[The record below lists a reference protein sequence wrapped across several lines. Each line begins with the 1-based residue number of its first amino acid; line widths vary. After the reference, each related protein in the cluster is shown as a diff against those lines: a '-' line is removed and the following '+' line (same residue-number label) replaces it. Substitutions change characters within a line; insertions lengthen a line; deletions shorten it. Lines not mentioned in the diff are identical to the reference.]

1 MNVILKKRR
10 KINEEVK
17 KGGKPLQNKMKRE
30 RMKDT
35 ENGVKDIKDIS
46 DRSK

>member
-1 MNVILKKRR
+1 MNDILKKRR

-17 KGGKPLQNKMKRE
+17 KGGKPLENKMKRE

-35 ENGVKDIKDIS
+35 ENGGKRYIGQVEMN
-46 DRSK
+46 

>member
-1 MNVILKKRR
+1 MNDILKKRR

-30 RMKDT
+30 RMKET
-35 ENGVKDIKDIS
+35 ESGGKRYIGQVEMN
-46 DRSK
+46 